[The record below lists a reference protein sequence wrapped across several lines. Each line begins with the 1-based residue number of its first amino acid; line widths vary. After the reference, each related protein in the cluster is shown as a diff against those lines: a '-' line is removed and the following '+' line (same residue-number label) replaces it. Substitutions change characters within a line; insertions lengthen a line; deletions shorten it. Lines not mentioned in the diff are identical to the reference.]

1 MDSASLFTFQPLS
14 ITRGHC
20 FKIIKPHATS
30 LPRCHYFSLRVINDW
45 NELSEDIVNADST
58 DLFKTYLDRF
68 YYDHQYDI
76 V

>member
-1 MDSASLFTFQPLS
+1 MDPTSLFTFRPSSL
-14 ITRGHC
+14 TRGHC
-20 FKIIKPHATS
+20 YKIFKPHATS
-30 LPRCHYFSLRVINDW
+30 LPRCHFFSLRVINDW
-45 NELSEDIVNADST
+45 NGLPEDIVNADST

>member
-1 MDSASLFTFQPLS
+1 MDPASLFTFRSLS

-30 LPRCHYFSLRVINDW
+30 LPQHHFFSLRVINDW